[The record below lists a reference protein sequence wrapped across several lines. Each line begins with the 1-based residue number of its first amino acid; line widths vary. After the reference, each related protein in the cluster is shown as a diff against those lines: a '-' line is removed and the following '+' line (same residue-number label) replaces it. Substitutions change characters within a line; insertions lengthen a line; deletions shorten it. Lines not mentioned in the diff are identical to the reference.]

1 MSVAAHQD
9 GAARPAERARALSID
24 LPSLAVLA
32 LLILLPAF
40 TNRFVL
46 TEVFGLTFAF
56 GIIALSLQFLA
67 GYGGMVN
74 LAQITVAGIAGY
86 MVAVLGPNTM
96 GFGLAWPWWAAI
108 PIALLLAVA
117 ASALIGLLAIRTDGI
132 YTIMITLAICAAF
145 SYFTFQNYEIFNG
158 YNGVNGVTPPRFFGV
173 DWTEPTAF
181 YYLLLAFAALSYIAA
196 LYVSRSTFGLALQGI
211 RDSARRMEAIGFNVP
226 AHRVAAYV
234 FTGAIAAVGGILL
247 TWHNGRISPGTI
259 GVGAAIDILIMA
271 VIGGIRHPI
280 GPFIGALIFVCLS
293 TFAMDIVEVVIPR
306 ERFKLVVGLGF
317 LLVVLF
323 SPDGVMGIVD
333 KIRQS
338 VRRNSSA

>member
-1 MSVAAHQD
+1 MSVAAHGEE
-9 GAARPAERARALSID
+9 GARSGARARALPID
-24 LPSLAVLA
+24 LPSLAILA
-32 LLILLPAF
+32 LLMLLPAF
-40 TNRFVL
+40 ASRFVL

-56 GIIALSLQFLA
+56 GIIAVSLQFLA

-96 GFGLAWPWWAAI
+96 GFGLGWPWWVAI
-108 PIALLLAVA
+108 PIALLLAIA

-132 YTIMITLAICAAF
+132 YTIMITLALCAAF
-145 SYFTFQNYEIFNG
+145 SYFTFQNYDIFNG
-158 YNGVNGVTPPRFFGV
+158 YNGVNGVTPPRV
-173 DWTEPTAF
+173 LDIDWTEPIAF
-181 YYLLLAFAALSYIAA
+181 YYLLLTFAALTYLAA

-234 FTGAIAAVGGILL
+234 FTGIIAAVGGILL

-293 TFAMDIVEVVIPR
+293 TFAMDIVEVLIPR

-323 SPDGVMGIVD
+323 SPDGVTGIVD

-338 VRRNSSA
+338 VRNNSA

>member
-1 MSVAAHQD
+1 MSVAAQRGD
-9 GAARPAERARALSID
+9 LARPARWARALPVD
-24 LPSLAVLA
+24 LPTLAILA
-32 LLILLPAF
+32 LLVLMPAF
-40 TNRFVL
+40 ASRFVL

-74 LAQITVAGIAGY
+74 LAQITVAGVAGY

-96 GFGLAWPWWAAI
+96 AFGLGWSLWVAI
-108 PIALLLAVA
+108 PIALMIAVA
-117 ASALIGLLAIRTDGI
+117 VSAAIGLLAVRTDGI

-145 SYFTFQNYEIFNG
+145 SYFTFQNYDIFNG
-158 YNGVNGVTPPRFFGV
+158 YNGVNGVRAPRVFGI
-173 DWTEPTAF
+173 DFTEPTAF
-181 YYLLLAFAALSYIAA
+181 YYLLLGFAALSYLVA
-196 LYVSRSTFGLALQGI
+196 LYVSRSPFGLALHGI

-234 FTGAIAAVGGILL
+234 FTGVIAAVGGILL
-247 TWHNGRISPGTI
+247 LWHNGRISPGAI

-271 VIGGIRHPI
+271 VIGGLRHPI
-280 GPFIGALIFVCLS
+280 GPFIGAFIFVCLS
-293 TFAMDIVEVVIPR
+293 TFAMDIVEVLIPR

-317 LLVVLF
+317 LLMVLF

-338 VRRNSSA
+338 VRRSDTA

>member
-1 MSVAAHQD
+1 MSVVARGEEGTRS
-9 GAARPAERARALSID
+9 GARARTLPID
-24 LPSLAVLA
+24 LPSLAIFA
-32 LLILLPAF
+32 LLMLLPAF
-40 TNRFVL
+40 ASRFVL

-74 LAQITVAGIAGY
+74 LAQITVAGVAGY

-96 GFGLAWPWWAAI
+96 GFGLGWPWWAAI
-108 PIALLLAVA
+108 PIALLLAVV
-117 ASALIGLLAIRTDGI
+117 ASALIGLLAVRTDGI
-132 YTIMITLAICAAF
+132 YTIMITLALCAAF
-145 SYFTFQNYEIFNG
+145 SYFTFQNYDIFNG
-158 YNGVNGVTPPRFFGV
+158 YNGVNGVTPPRVLGI
-173 DWTEPTAF
+173 DWTEPIAF
-181 YYLLLAFAALSYIAA
+181 YYLLLTFAALTYLAA

-323 SPDGVMGIVD
+323 SPDGVMGIVE
-333 KIRQS
+333 KIKQS
-338 VRRNSSA
+338 ARRNDAA

>member
-1 MSVAAHQD
+1 
-9 GAARPAERARALSID
+9 
-24 LPSLAVLA
+24 
-32 LLILLPAF
+32 
-40 TNRFVL
+40 
-46 TEVFGLTFAF
+46 
-56 GIIALSLQFLA
+56 
-67 GYGGMVN
+67 
-74 LAQITVAGIAGY
+74 

-96 GFGLAWPWWAAI
+96 GFGLGWPWWVTI
-108 PIALLLAVA
+108 PMALMIALAM
-117 ASALIGLLAIRTDGI
+117 SALIGLLAIRTDGI

-145 SYFTFQNYEIFNG
+145 SYFTFQNYDIFNG
-158 YNGVNGVTPPRFFGV
+158 YNGINGVTPPRVLGV
-173 DWTEPTAF
+173 DWTEPVAF
-181 YYLLLAFAALSYIAA
+181 YYLLLAFAALSYLAA

-211 RDSARRMEAIGFNVP
+211 RDSARRMEAIGYNVP

-234 FTGAIAAVGGILL
+234 FTGVIAAVGGILL
-247 TWHNGRISPGTI
+247 LWHNGRISPGTI

-333 KIRQS
+333 RIRQS
-338 VRRNSSA
+338 ARRNDAA

>member
-1 MSVAAHQD
+1 MSVAAR
-9 GAARPAERARALSID
+9 GSESPAPAERRRALAVD
-24 LPSLAVLA
+24 LPSLAILA
-32 LLILLPAF
+32 LLVLMPAF
-40 TNRFVL
+40 ASRFVL

-74 LAQITVAGIAGY
+74 LAQITVAGVAGY

-96 GFGLAWPWWAAI
+96 GFGLAWPWWVAI
-108 PIALLLAVA
+108 PVALLLATV

-145 SYFTFQNYEIFNG
+145 SYFTFQNYDIFNG
-158 YNGVNGVTPPRFFGV
+158 YNGINGVTPPRVLGV
-173 DWTEPTAF
+173 DWTEPVAF
-181 YYLLLAFAALSYIAA
+181 YYLLLAIAALSYLAA

-211 RDSARRMEAIGFNVP
+211 RDSGRRMEAIGFNVP

-234 FTGAIAAVGGILL
+234 FTGVIAAVGGILL
-247 TWHNGRISPGTI
+247 LWHNGRISPGTI

-333 KIRQS
+333 RIRQS
-338 VRRNSSA
+338 ARRDEAA

>member
-1 MSVAAHQD
+1 MSVAAR
-9 GAARPAERARALSID
+9 GGEATAPAERQRALPVD
-24 LPSLAVLA
+24 LPSLALLA
-32 LLILLPAF
+32 LLVLLPAVAS
-40 TNRFVL
+40 RFVL

-74 LAQITVAGIAGY
+74 LAQITVAGVAGY

-96 GFGLAWPWWAAI
+96 GFGLAWPWWVAI
-108 PIALLLAVA
+108 PVALLLAVA

-145 SYFTFQNYEIFNG
+145 SYFTFQNYDIFNG
-158 YNGVNGVTPPRFFGV
+158 YNGINGVTPPSLFGV
-173 DWTEPTAF
+173 DWTEPVAF
-181 YYLLLAFAALSYIAA
+181 YYLLLAFAALGYAAA

-234 FTGAIAAVGGILL
+234 FTGLIAAVGGILL
-247 TWHNGRISPGTI
+247 LWHNGRISPGTI

-293 TFAMDIVEVVIPR
+293 TFAMDIVEVVVPR

-333 KIRQS
+333 RIRQS
-338 VRRNSSA
+338 ARRNESA